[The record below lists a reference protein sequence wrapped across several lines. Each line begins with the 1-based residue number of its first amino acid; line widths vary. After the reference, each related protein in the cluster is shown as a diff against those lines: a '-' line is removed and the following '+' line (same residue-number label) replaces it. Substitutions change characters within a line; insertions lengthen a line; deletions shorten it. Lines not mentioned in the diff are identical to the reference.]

1 MKAIFYQPQ
10 SAEKWDEFVRNN
22 SSDFGLLQS
31 SYWAKFQQSLGREVL
46 MLAVEDGQQ
55 DILAVALI
63 IKQPLKLGLNYFY
76 LPRGPILAD
85 SHGDLY
91 SQLSMVELLF
101 NEINRL
107 AIKHRAVFLRL
118 DPAWQDNDSVRG
130 LLSDLGCRRAG
141 QVQPRQTLILD
152 LTKSEDELLATMK
165 SKTRYNIK
173 LAQKHGVKISSG
185 PQYFEDFWWL
195 TQATSRRQEITPHS
209 RQYYQKMLEA
219 LGDDAS
225 IIAATIDGR
234 VVVANINIFF
244 GDWCVYLHGASDY
257 SYRDKMAPFLLQW
270 RAIIEA
276 QKSGKKYYDFWG
288 VDEAKWPG
296 VTRFKKGFAPAND
309 FILYVGAW
317 DKIYRPLWY
326 NIYKLATRKR

>member
-31 SYWAKFQQSLGREVL
+31 SYWVKFQQSLGREVL
-46 MLAVEDGQQ
+46 MLAVEDEQQ

-63 IKQPLKLGLNYFY
+63 IKQPLKFGFNYFY

-85 SHGDLY
+85 GRGDLD
-91 SQLSMVELLF
+91 SQLSVMELLF
-101 NEINRL
+101 AAIGRL
-107 AIKHRAVFLRL
+107 ALKHRAVFLRL
-118 DPAWQDNDSVRG
+118 DPAWQDNDSVRQ
-130 LLSDLGCRRAG
+130 LLSGLACQPAG

-152 LTKSEDELLATMK
+152 LTKSGDELLATMK

-173 LAQKHGVKISSG
+173 LAQKHGVKIISG
-185 PQYFEDFWWL
+185 REYFEDFWRL
-195 TQATSRRQEITPHS
+195 TEATSRRQEIVSHP
-209 RQYYQKMLEA
+209 RQYYKKILET
-219 LGDDAS
+219 LGDNAS
-225 IIAATIDGR
+225 IMAAIIDGR
-234 VVVANINIFF
+234 VVAANINVLY
-244 GDWCVYLHGASDY
+244 GDWCAYLHGASDY
-257 SYRDKMAPFLLQW
+257 AYRDKMAPFLLQW
-270 RAIIEA
+270 QGIIEA

-309 FILYVGAW
+309 FILYIGAW